1 MQVSD
6 FFIIFTETNNNNTM
20 KVLREVNGYKLN
32 QGNNMANGLFNI
44 SDENDNVSF
53 WFDLDTAEDML
64 SITDDEF
71 INDAKALIKHAE
83 LIS

>member
-1 MQVSD
+1 
-6 FFIIFTETNNNNTM
+6 M

-53 WFDLDTAEDML
+53 WIDLETAEDML
-64 SITDDEF
+64 TMTDAEF
-71 INDAKALIKHAE
+71 INDAIALINHAMGVYNE
-83 LIS
+83 IN